1 MASLSRLIW
10 QLMAYAIATS
20 TVVKLG
26 QLISKLLRRWL
37 GLSLK
42 AFPKKRLYIRQTPD
56 AYQFD
61 GGVI

>member
-1 MASLSRLIW
+1 MV
-10 QLMAYAIATS
+10 YAIATS

-26 QLISKLLRRWL
+26 QLISKL

-42 AFPKKRLYIRQTPD
+42 AFPKIWVYIRQTPD